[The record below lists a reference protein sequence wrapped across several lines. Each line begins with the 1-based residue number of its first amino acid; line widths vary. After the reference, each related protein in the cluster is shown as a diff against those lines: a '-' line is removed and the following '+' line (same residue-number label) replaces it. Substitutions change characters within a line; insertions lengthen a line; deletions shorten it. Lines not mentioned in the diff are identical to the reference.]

1 MVRQWQHHFYED
13 RFSQTDLFRKTD
25 YLKLAE
31 AFGAKGYACTN
42 LKEFKDAFEK
52 ALKDDVS
59 VLIECEIDRNER
71 VLPIIPSGGTIED
84 LIKE

>member
-1 MVRQWQHHFYED
+1 MVVGVIVF
-13 RFSQTDLFRKTD
+13 
-25 YLKLAE
+25 AIMIPI
-31 AFGAKGYACTN
+31 
-42 LKEFKDAFEK
+42 FEK